1 MRGVRVEPT
10 TAGQEPVQRV
20 ALDRLPPDIAQAV
33 QALVDAARDYVRG
46 DRYGSIILPPGPG
59 KLERLMEALRP
70 FLGEN
75 SW

>member
-1 MRGVRVEPT
+1 MRVEPT

-46 DRYGSIILPPGPG
+46 DRYGSIILPAGRD
-59 KLERLMEALRP
+59 KFRRLMEALRP
-70 FLGEN
+70 FVGED
-75 SW
+75 SWQ